1 MILYDYAI
9 DSQGLIVY
17 INEVDSQNKSQYKCI
32 GCNKDMTAK
41 TGEINKWHFAHKNI
55 ENCSGEGYLHKLA
68 KRVFFENKAMQIISY
83 KEFIFP
89 MLNDSKGNL
98 ADVFDIW
105 EYEKTI
111 DKYRADILLSS
122 SKHDYKVMVEIKV
135 THGSTYEKLSSGIP
149 IIEIKINGQEDIENI
164 KKGKLT
170 DSTSYHLA
178 SNSFIYTDYYNVF
191 KEYPYQFNRD
201 YVHDGQMCYNCV
213 NYKPIQSKKHLIYCK
228 LFNEERLYGQG
239 KRCKNF
245 TNMITYD

>member
-1 MILYDYAI
+1 VALDTLEIGVESILNVI
-9 DSQGLIVY
+9 
-17 INEVDSQNKSQYKCI
+17 
-32 GCNKDMTAK
+32 
-41 TGEINKWHFAHKNI
+41 TGKHIKVQFAPKNI
-55 ENCSGEGYLHKLA
+55 VDCSGEGYLHKLA

-122 SKHDYKVMVEIKV
+122 SKHDYKVMIEIRV
-135 THGSTYEKLSSGIP
+135 THGSTQKKIDSGIP
-149 IIEIKINGQEDIENI
+149 IIEIRIQDQEDIENL

-170 DSTSYHLA
+170 DITSYHLA
-178 SNSFIYTDYYNVF
+178 GNSFIYTDYHNVF
-191 KEYPYQFNRD
+191 KEYPYQYNKD

-213 NYKPIQSKKHLIYCK
+213 NYKPIESRKYLIYCN

-239 KRCKNF
+239 KRCENF
-245 TNMITYD
+245 KNMISL

>member
-1 MILYDYAI
+1 MDLEKQGYNRSEQVILYDYAI
-9 DSQGLIVY
+9 DNQGLIVY
-17 INEVDSQNKSQYKCI
+17 INEVDSQNKRQYKCI
-32 GCNKDMTAK
+32 GCNGDMTAK

-149 IIEIKINGQEDIENI
+149 IIEIEINNQEDIE
-164 KKGKLT
+164 KLKVGKLNNLRI
-170 DSTSYHLA
+170 DYHNIL
-178 SNSFIYTDYYNVF
+178 V
-191 KEYPYQFNRD
+191 
-201 YVHDGQMCYNCV
+201 
-213 NYKPIQSKKHLIYCK
+213 YKPYNANKINTIKACDCK
-228 LFNEERLYGQG
+228 YYSYEEV
-239 KRCKNF
+239 KNF
-245 TNMITYD
+245 KALRKDCEWIKLRNGSNNQCEFCNL

>member
-1 MILYDYAI
+1 
-9 DSQGLIVY
+9 
-17 INEVDSQNKSQYKCI
+17 
-32 GCNKDMTAK
+32 
-41 TGEINKWHFAHKNI
+41 
-55 ENCSGEGYLHKLA
+55 
-68 KRVFFENKAMQIISY
+68 
-83 KEFIFP
+83 
-89 MLNDSKGNL
+89 
-98 ADVFDIW
+98 
-105 EYEKTI
+105 
-111 DKYRADILLSS
+111 
-122 SKHDYKVMVEIKV
+122 MVEIKV